1 MTAPAS
7 PCRIQDKAAVQAT
20 ICAVD
25 TLIAGPSSTWH
36 RAGSAGSPG
45 TRAGAGGVS
54 AETPAGAAAG
64 AAGPASRPVP
74 ACTTTW

>member
-1 MTAPAS
+1 MPWV
-7 PCRIQDKAAVQAT
+7 IQDSAAVQAI

-45 TRAGAGGVS
+45 TRAAGRGVS
-54 AETPAGAAAG
+54 AETPAS
-64 AAGPASRPVP
+64 AGPASTSVP
-74 ACTTTW
+74 AWTTTW